1 MLQQC
6 ASRSA
11 ISGLQA
17 LAPCVQHCSWFWLN
31 SSAAGTLQEGVVAV
45 ASSVVASDGSCSS
58 QQQQQQQQQQAGVQ
72 HRQECTGLHDLQRQQ
87 QQQQPSALPL
97 LDSFPQ
103 LLQQPTQSHPFA
115 WPGSS
120 RAFSSSSS
128 SSAAAQQRPLKCIP
142 AAAAAAAAAAGWSVL
157 LPATSWQLGQQLQQ
171 QRGIRQMLPFDSAP
185 KPLPRFRKPS
195 KDGRMNRMVIRI
207 PPQVQVQLQ
216 DQAITLTGKEGSTSL
231 KLSFLD
237 PTGLVAWQAHTHDA
251 AAAAAA
257 APGSGSLLLLA
268 SPSKRC
274 WRGIQTHID
283 NAVHGVMQGYLVGIT
298 VQGVGYRMEP
308 VSAATTAA
316 ALAARG
322 GSSSSSKASRRIIW
336 EQEAEKTNIAYPHKQ
351 PAQAVRLKV
360 GYTRACI
367 FQLPEGVL
375 AFFVKPALMYLYGV
389 DKALVTNTA
398 AAIRAVRKPNAY
410 TGNGIQLVGEVLKL
424 KQRAGSK

>member
-17 LAPCVQHCSWFWLN
+17 LAPCAQHCSWFWLN

-72 HRQECTGLHDLQRQQ
+72 HRQECT
-87 QQQQPSALPL
+87 
-97 LDSFPQ
+97 
-103 LLQQPTQSHPFA
+103 
-115 WPGSS
+115 
-120 RAFSSSSS
+120 
-128 SSAAAQQRPLKCIP
+128 
-142 AAAAAAAAAAGWSVL
+142 
-157 LPATSWQLGQQLQQ
+157 GQQLQQ

-216 DQAITLTGKEGSTSL
+216 DQAITLTGKAGSTSL

-237 PTGLVAWQAHTHDA
+237 PTGLVAWQAHTHD

-322 GSSSSSKASRRIIW
+322 GSSSSSSKASRRIIW

-367 FQLPEGVL
+367 FQFPEGVL

-410 TGNGIQLVGEVLKL
+410 TGNGVQLVGEVLKL